1 MEHLTR
7 ILATSAIPAFV
18 ILSLPDTAAGSYYLD
33 PGTGSIIIQ
42 VLIGALAGGLIALK
56 IFWGRISSLFK
67 KLFYRGRKRAKD

>member
-1 MEHLTR
+1 MKHLTR
-7 ILATSAIPAFV
+7 ILAASATPAFV
-18 ILSLPDTAAGSYYLD
+18 ILSLPDIAAGPYYLD

-67 KLFYRGRKRAKD
+67 KLFHRGRKRAKD